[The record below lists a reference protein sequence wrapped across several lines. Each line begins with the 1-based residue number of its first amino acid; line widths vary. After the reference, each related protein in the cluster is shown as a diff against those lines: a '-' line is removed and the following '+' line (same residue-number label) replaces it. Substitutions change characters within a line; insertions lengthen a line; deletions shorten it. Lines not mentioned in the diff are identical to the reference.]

1 MSIWYMYADI
11 QISIYFSLNLYTIKF
26 RSFMIIHV
34 HVYVP
39 TIMHAH
45 PCLYGHTLVLIQV
58 RRQRSEV
65 NSHFLL
71 CPSEES
77 IYNIIFGICHVLFNT
92 KQSYQTMKKS
102 LV

>member
-11 QISIYFSLNLYTIKF
+11 KISIYFSLNLYTIKF

-77 IYNIIFGICHVLFNT
+77 IYNIIFGICHVLLTPNNLT
-92 KQSYQTMKKS
+92 K
-102 LV
+102 L